1 LARQLGLG
9 VILAEGS
16 PPEYVA
22 EVRRILGPTARITV
36 FVWSN
41 LDPQNERGLEV
52 LRPTVRQA
60 LHKSYLSAQLGTLH
74 RSPTCELDLVQ
85 RLTVAGDVHSCRD
98 AIARLA
104 ASGADSIVLQPIHGA
119 EEQQIDA
126 FAHAGL
132 LSGQQTPTAPH
143 PAAMRHA
150 AEVR

>member
-1 LARQLGLG
+1 

-22 EVRRILGPTARITV
+22 EVRQILGPTARITV

-41 LDPQNERGLEV
+41 LDPGNERGLEV

-60 LHKSYLSAQLGTLH
+60 LDKSYLSAQLGTLYG
-74 RSPTCELDLVQ
+74 SPTCDLDLVQ
-85 RLTVAGDVHSCRD
+85 RLTVAGDVQSCRD
-98 AIARLA
+98 AIDRLA
-104 ASGADSIVLQPIHGA
+104 ASGADSIVLQPIHGT

-132 LSGQQTPTAPH
+132 LGGQQTPTAHH

-150 AEVR
+150 TEVR